1 MTEVSCK
8 SEPLKRR
15 TVPEALRVVSDSGV
29 EVFQKILDCWGVG
42 RRVSLRMI
50 CKFSVKISVV
60 LRFGLPDRA
69 ETCDGCCDS
78 SVRFSLHFVSHFPR
92 HYRYCFR
99 SWRKSVF
106 ADNLQFCVKISV
118 VLRFGLPDHTEMCDG
133 CCDSS
138 GRLSLQV
145 VSHFPRHYRYC
156 FRS

>member
-15 TVPEALRVVSDSGV
+15 TVPEALRVVSESGV

-106 ADNLQFCVKISV
+106 ADNLQ
-118 VLRFGLPDHTEMCDG
+118 VLRKDQRCFTVRIACLRWNVWWLL
-133 CCDSS
+133 
-138 GRLSLQV
+138 RLKRKTFFASCL
-145 VSHFPRHYRYC
+145 
-156 FRS
+156 